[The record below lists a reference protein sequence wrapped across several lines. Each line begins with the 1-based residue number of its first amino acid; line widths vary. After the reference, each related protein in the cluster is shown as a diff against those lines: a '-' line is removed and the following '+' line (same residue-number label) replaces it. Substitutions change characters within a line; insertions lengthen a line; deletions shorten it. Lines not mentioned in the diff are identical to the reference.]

1 MRNTVLNGFL
11 SSFVICSGDEIYSPN
26 DIHSCFAARIMEL
39 ATSKGKAKAVMCL
52 STCPKPSHPSTS
64 ANRSGVSAS
73 ASMARNSAMQDIID
87 LTSVDESEDDDY
99 TEVCCFKSL
108 LHWISTGNV
117 SLSLFL

>member
-1 MRNTVLNGFL
+1 MHNTVLNGPL

-39 ATSKGKAKAVMCL
+39 ATSKGKAKAVTCL

-73 ASMARNSAMQDIID
+73 ASMARNSATQDIID

-99 TEVCCFKSL
+99 AEVCCFKSL
-108 LHWISTGNV
+108 LHWILTGNV

>member
-1 MRNTVLNGFL
+1 MT
-11 SSFVICSGDEIYSPN
+11 
-26 DIHSCFAARIMEL
+26 
-39 ATSKGKAKAVMCL
+39 CL

-73 ASMARNSAMQDIID
+73 ASMARNSATQDIID

-99 TEVCCFKSL
+99 SEVCCFKSL
-108 LHWISTGNV
+108 LHCILIGNV